1 MKKHLL
7 LSKQGFFFRFIS
19 TFFQC
24 LIILPISVLFS
35 VIITLIVTSFCDIN
49 GVVCLKYS
57 FFTFNVL
64 WVIYNSFIRI
74 YDDKIVLRSWI
85 GEKLKID
92 ITGIREL
99 KIISS
104 KELRKILFNRTGVDP
119 LITNAFV
126 LIIPMGSFLTFK
138 NSYGRDVII
147 GVWNVKKLYKL
158 LIEKA
163 SSDEAALESYEHVEI
178 VNELKSK
185 NDSYGNLKCFV
196 KMPLKSHIL
205 VFFSHFYETIL
216 LPVFMVLIFMWL
228 FNRADIEINRCVWM
242 FPCLLISAFRYYHI
256 IRVTVEPAS
265 KTIKL
270 NLYNNDDK
278 NVIKYDSL
286 KNLCKHSQLDIS
298 KLNNRY
304 SEIICSVP
312 YSNKIKNPIVFEIAN
327 NKFVVLSVDKSQELY
342 DLIRST
348 GDGLCTE
355 A

>member
-1 MKKHLL
+1 MKYSLL
-7 LSKQGFFFRFIS
+7 LSKQGLLLRFIGLIFQS
-19 TFFQC
+19 IIFLPLSFLISFFV
-24 LIILPISVLFS
+24 SS
-35 VIITLIVTSFCDIN
+35 ITLEYYDFDSIKVFVTIIV
-49 GVVCLKYS
+49 VL
-57 FFTFNVL
+57 NVICF
-64 WVIYNSFIRI
+64 VRNSFVKVTDNQII
-74 YDDKIVLRSWI
+74 MQNFICGKTIVNLNNISSV
-85 GEKLKID
+85 
-92 ITGIREL
+92 

-104 KELRKILFNRTGVDP
+104 KELMKICRNRTGVDP
-119 LITNAFV
+119 LISNCFSAF
-126 LIIPMGSFLTFK
+126 IPMGNTVYFK
-138 NSYGRDVII
+138 NECGRDVVI
-147 GVWNVKKLYKL
+147 GVWNVQKLYAL
-158 LIEKA
+158 LIEKVA
-163 SSDEAALESYEHVEI
+163 SDEYAPICDDAEVE
-178 VNELKSK
+178 NELKSK
-185 NDSYGNLKCFV
+185 SNSYGNLRCFV
-196 KMPLKSHIL
+196 KMPLKNHIL

-216 LPVFMVLIFMWL
+216 LPIFMVLIFMWL
-228 FNRADIEINRCVWM
+228 FHCANIEVNRYFWIV
-242 FPCLLISAFRYYHI
+242 PCLLISAFRYYRI
-256 IRVTVEPAS
+256 IRVIVDPAS